1 MQTILG
7 FLARV
12 GGRAWTLLGLK
23 RRPIV
28 STVIVHNPDADGP
41 HDLDDPF
48 FSEEVQKRMA
58 GVIARNARPRPT
70 EGQ

>member
-12 GGRAWTLLGLK
+12 GGRARKLLGLQ
-23 RRPIV
+23 RRPIAPK
-28 STVIVHNPDADGP
+28 VIVHNPDADRP

-48 FSEEVQKRMA
+48 FSQEVQNRMA